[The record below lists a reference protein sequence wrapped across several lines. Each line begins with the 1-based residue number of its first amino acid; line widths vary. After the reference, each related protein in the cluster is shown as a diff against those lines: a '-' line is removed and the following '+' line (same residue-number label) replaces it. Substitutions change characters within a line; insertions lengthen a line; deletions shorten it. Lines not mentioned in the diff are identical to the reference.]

1 MKLLKFLLSFAFIL
15 FAQLGHASLQ
25 DSLLSGFD
33 DATLTGAP
41 GTYKVGDRTVT
52 TGGYIRIRVPMSPA
66 PNLLAITPPSIK
78 GGCNGID
85 VYGGSFS
92 LISKDEL
99 ISWLENVTS
108 NAGALATFT
117 FVTFIKDQCSA
128 CSDGMEWLYQLQDT
142 MNKTLMGSCDAANM
156 IVGGLSGD
164 STQFDDYKQQL
175 SNSYSDLGTKASH
188 VDDKA
193 DAMFEFNSGAVT
205 SADMTSA
212 ATASGMTD
220 KNEALMVTGANISF
234 WLTQKGGF
242 AELISGQLGG
252 LEDKED
258 VVLPL
263 VFSIIGSS
271 IYKVSAENTIID
283 PIEPWIDFDTLNNYD
298 AAVVN
303 KTMALKCP
311 DVTVADPGNGC
322 ASPASMDF
330 KLDDLKSNFVKM
342 MEGDAGSQGIVAKL
356 GLTDGGVAAAYTVTE
371 RTFMA
376 KFGSHST
383 FDRLDVL
390 SRIPEEKNKYYQE
403 VKDRFLISYI
413 HTWLSHFLDA
423 AHQAAFNIQ
432 WPNNTELFSSDLMK
446 RIDARIKL
454 VDRQYYSALSKL
466 EVTNLSLDDSFRK
479 KVEAMNLLPS
489 Q

>member
-1 MKLLKFLLSFAFIL
+1 MKSLIFVFAFTITL
-15 FAQLGHASLQ
+15 FAQFGHASLE

-33 DATLTGAP
+33 DATLTGSP

-52 TGGYIRIRVPMSPA
+52 TGGYIRIRVPMSAA
-66 PNLLAITPPSIK
+66 PNILAVTPPSIK

-99 ISWLENVTS
+99 INWLENVTS

-164 STQFDDYKQQL
+164 TTQFDDYKQQL
-175 SNSYSDLGTKASH
+175 SNTYSDLGTKSTQVA
-188 VDDKA
+188 DKA
-193 DAMFEFNSGAVT
+193 AAMFDFNSGSVT
-205 SADMTSA
+205 SADMTAA
-212 ATASGMTD
+212 ATGSGMTD
-220 KNEALMVTGANISF
+220 KNEALMTTGANISF

-242 AELISGQLGG
+242 AELVSGQLGG
-252 LEDKED
+252 LQDKED

-263 VFSIIGSS
+263 VFSILGSS
-271 IYKVSAENTIID
+271 IYEVSAENTIIS
-283 PIEPWIDFDTLNNYD
+283 PVEPWIDFDTLNNYD

-303 KTMALKCP
+303 KTLALKCP
-311 DVTVADPGNGC
+311 DVTAADPGNGC
-322 ASPASMDF
+322 ASPSNMDF
-330 KLDDLKSNFVKM
+330 KLEDLKANFVKM

-356 GLTDGGVAAAYTVTE
+356 GLTDGGAAAVYTAAE
-371 RTFMA
+371 KTFMA
-376 KFGSHST
+376 KFGSHTT

-390 SRIPEEKNKYYQE
+390 ARMPEEKNSYYQE

-413 HTWLSHFLDA
+413 HTWLSRFLDS

-446 RIDARIKL
+446 RIEVRKKL

-466 EVTNLSLDDSFRK
+466 EVTNVSLDDSFRK
-479 KVEAMNLLPS
+479 KVEAINLLPS